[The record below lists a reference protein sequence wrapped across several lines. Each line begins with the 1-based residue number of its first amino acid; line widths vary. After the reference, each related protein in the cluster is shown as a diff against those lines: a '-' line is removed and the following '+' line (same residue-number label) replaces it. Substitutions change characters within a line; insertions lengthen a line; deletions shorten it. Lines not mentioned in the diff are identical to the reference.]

1 MDGLYIFK
9 DLIPK
14 RAMTGART
22 FVAMKARVSH
32 TFLAGGQAYLTPL
45 EVITGVATCFKK
57 NNVLTSMVTR
67 ALALVVKASS
77 AVVVLPFG
85 PSISVVKA
93 TTIRPSTQ
101 GVHTEAE

>member
-1 MDGLYIFK
+1 
-9 DLIPK
+9 
-14 RAMTGART
+14 
-22 FVAMKARVSH
+22 
-32 TFLAGGQAYLTPL
+32 
-45 EVITGVATCFKK
+45 
-57 NNVLTSMVTR
+57 MVTR

-77 AVVVLPFG
+77 AVVVLLFG